1 MIVCFMNSNGIV
13 NVWFTIIFS
22 SLKNAILNLFHVRVY
37 ILLDTQI
44 MKNNKLEILC
54 FFFFWEEIL
63 EILCSDLEMDEPFH
77 IKSMSSFLLRKFE

>member
-54 FFFFWEEIL
+54 FFFGKKFWKYFVVTWKWMSHFIL
-63 EILCSDLEMDEPFH
+63 NLCHRSC
-77 IKSMSSFLLRKFE
+77 